1 MVDEALHK
9 RSAIWPSA
17 DTILQY
23 SVIQYIAYKYEW
35 RSSTDTYTCNLSISV
50 SIR

>member
-17 DTILQY
+17 DTVLQY
-23 SVIQYIAYKYEW
+23 SVIAYEYEW
-35 RSSTDTYTCNLSISV
+35 RTSTDTYTCNLSISV